1 MVRDS
6 EPSVPE
12 DHEWQEQNWL
22 FAKGQKQKKDATK
35 KKCNEDIRVREALEK
50 RHQQQARD
58 GLPREESSSEPESD
72 GDDFMF
78 FQTRRRRCGALVA
91 RCPHKGLL
99 PGGEASGELS
109 APEREGEGLAPWP
122 WRDDGAA
129 GDLFLDAKA

>member
-58 GLPREESSSEPESD
+58 GLPREESSSELESD

-78 FQTRRRRCGALVA
+78 FRTRRRRCGALVA

-99 PGGEASGELS
+99 PGGRGLKGAQRSRKRGRGSG
-109 APEREGEGLAPWP
+109 PLALA
-122 WRDDGAA
+122 R
-129 GDLFLDAKA
+129 